1 MALHG
6 FDISNWQADID
17 LDRVDFDF
25 MIAKATE
32 GTGYVDKTCDGFVQK
47 ALALGKGV
55 GVYHFARTG
64 DPIAQADYFVNNIKG
79 YIGKAVLFLDWE
91 NAGDYDLGVLGQG
104 PAWAKRWLDRVYEL
118 TGVRPMIY
126 MSKSVCR
133 EYDWSA
139 VAKDYALWMAQY
151 PNYDETG
158 YQNDPWTDSG
168 GVGAFPGWVIHQYT
182 SSGRLSGYGGHLDLD
197 IFYGDKNAWNKF
209 AGGTGDVKPSKGDS
223 KKSVDELAKEV
234 LNGAWGNGDDRKK
247 RLTAVGYD
255 YNAVQNRV
263 NELVGGSNT
272 KSVDELANEVLAGKW
287 GNGDARKNA
296 LQGAGYDYNAVQN
309 RVNELLGSKKSVDE
323 IAREVIQGKWGNGND
338 RKNRLTQAGYDYN
351 AVQARVNEL
360 L

>member
-6 FDISNWQADID
+6 FDISHWQADID
-17 LDRVDFDF
+17 LNGVSFDF

-32 GTGYVDKTCDGFVQK
+32 GTGYVDRTCDGFVQT
-47 ALALGKGV
+47 ALALGRGA

-64 DPIAQADYFVNNIKG
+64 DPIAQADFFVDNIRG

-91 NAGDYDLGVLGQG
+91 NAGDYDLGVLAQG

-139 VAKDYALWMAQY
+139 VAPDYALWMAQY

-158 YQNDPWTDSG
+158 YQDDPWTDGG
-168 GVGAFPGWVIHQYT
+168 GVGAFPGWAIHQYT
-182 SSGRLSGYGGHLDLD
+182 SSGRLGGYGGNLDLD
-197 IFYGDKNAWNKF
+197 IFYGDMVAWNKF
-209 AGGTGDVKPSKGDS
+209 AGATGDVKPSQGGS
-223 KKSVDELAKEV
+223 KSIDELAKEV
-234 LNGAWGNGDDRKK
+234 LNGQWCNGDDRKK
-247 RLTAVGYD
+247 RITAAGYD

-272 KSVDELANEVLAGKW
+272 KSVDELAHEVIDGKW
-287 GNGDARKNA
+287 GNGGVRRNA
-296 LQGAGYDYNAVQN
+296 LNGAGYDYDAVQA
-309 RVNELLGSKKSVDE
+309 RVNELLNSKSVDE
-323 IAREVIQGKWGNGND
+323 LAREVIQGKWGNGND
-338 RKNRLTQAGYDYN
+338 RKNRLQQAGYDYN